1 MSEASHHQPPISLF
15 LKVWG
20 LLFVLSFFSYLV
32 DYYEVQGGLR
42 WALVIFF
49 MVLKAGVIIAV
60 FMHVKWERLALKLL
74 LGLPTLA
81 ILVFVVMMAIEANYI
96 QITRLTF
103 FS

>member
-1 MSEASHHQPPISLF
+1 MSEASHHQPPIALF

-32 DYYEVQGGLR
+32 DYYQVQGGLR
-42 WALVIFF
+42 WTLVIFF
-49 MVLKAGVIIAV
+49 MILKAGVIIAV
-60 FMHVKWERLALKLL
+60 FMHVKWERLSLKLL

-81 ILVFVVMMAIEANYI
+81 ILVFVLMMAIEADYI
-96 QITRLTF
+96 QVTRLTF